1 MQIVELAT
9 KLQSVGL
16 TDKQARVYVAAL
28 FLGPSAVQKIAEQA
42 EINRATTYVI
52 LDELASMGM
61 VSEST
66 EGKKTVFVAEPPQA
80 IERYLEAQ
88 NQQITD
94 KKDQLKNI
102 LPSLKEVSR
111 SFDGTDTPVVRFYK
125 GEEGAIN
132 AANEFY
138 RKAKLGSSVY
148 SLLNLDHL
156 NDTNPMLLQ
165 ESAIKQKK
173 KNISNRVLYSYKNG
187 ELKSNRDDKRD
198 TIKLAEE
205 VTADFTIFENGAI
218 LTTYGEKEST
228 GIVIESKEI
237 VSALRLLFERAWND
251 AKKQK

>member
-1 MQIVELAT
+1 MQIIELAS

-16 TDKQARVYVAAL
+16 SEKQARVYVAAL

-52 LDELASMGM
+52 LDELAAMGL

-66 EGKKTVFVAEPPQA
+66 EGKKTVFVAEPPQS
-80 IERYLEAQ
+80 IERYLDAQ
-88 NQQITD
+88 NKQISD
-94 KKDQLKNI
+94 KKDELKNI
-102 LPSLKEVSR
+102 LPNLKEVSR
-111 SFDGTDTPVVRFYK
+111 SFDGDHTPVVRFYK

-138 RKAKLGSSVY
+138 RKAKVGSSVY

-156 NDTNPMLLQ
+156 NQTNPMLLQ

-173 KNISNRVLYSYKNG
+173 KNISNRVLYSYKSG
-187 ELKSNRDDKRD
+187 DLKSNRDDKRD
-198 TIKLAEE
+198 VVKLSNE

-218 LTTYGEKEST
+218 LNTYGDKEST
-228 GIVIESKEI
+228 GIVIESEEI
-237 VSALRLLFERAWND
+237 VSALRLLFEHAWND
-251 AKKQK
+251 AKK